1 MNRNKTFN
9 TLLNET
15 DKLVRISQYMSDR
28 EPYMEVREL
37 DDNDKNW
44 FKDNA
49 HLESLINSNIKKLV
63 QQSQYPPEAHS

>member
-15 DKLVRISQYMSDR
+15 DKLVRIAQYMSDR

-49 HLESLINSNIKKLV
+49 HIESLINSNIKKLV
-63 QQSQYPPEAHS
+63 SIITISP